1 MASEP
6 KRQNAGPK
14 VPVALPKT
22 AAVDTSQTTTQMV
35 PQEAALHAAVGS
47 RVRVSTAA
55 PNQSTIEGTIYV
67 ADPTTNLLV
76 LNDSPAQNNA
86 ITASSLT
93 APTGS
98 YRIIPV
104 SQITTFQLQAL
115 PQPQPQA
122 VPEPQPAQNSLDTQ
136 ALQNRL
142 NREVA
147 KLQSMQSKQGP
158 KGTSPAD
165 QALFDSLSRTMPT
178 QWHGNAMIVSDTYI
192 IEKPYSP
199 ANIRLMSGAS
209 GDLDRMRKVLDM
221 ERNKIILKMGKNV
234 IDSRLGDGVTGR
246 GGLKKGG

>member
-1 MASEP
+1 MLLLVHG
-6 KRQNAGPK
+6 KHTQK
-14 VPVALPKT
+14 AL
-22 AAVDTSQTTTQMV
+22 TSCQFTD
-35 PQEAALHAAVGS
+35 LYWS
-47 RVRVSTAA
+47 RVRISTAA
-55 PNQSTIEGTIYV
+55 PNQSTVEGTIYV

-76 LNDSPAQNNA
+76 LNVSPAQNPA

-98 YRIIPV
+98 YRIIPI

-122 VPEPQPAQNSLDTQ
+122 APEPLPTQNSLDVQ
-136 ALQNRL
+136 GLQNRL

-158 KGTSPAD
+158 KGTSPTD

-192 IEKPYSP
+192 IDKPYNP
-199 ANIRLMSGAS
+199 TNIRLINGAS
-209 GDLDRMRKVLDM
+209 GDLDRMRKVLDL
-221 ERNKIILKMGKNV
+221 EKNKISLKMEKSV
-234 IDSRLGDGVTGR
+234 IDHRLGDTVTK